1 MLKAFLTRLTD
12 RGYHVVKRTADSVEL
27 HPEEN
32 KRPGWYLVVYSQKV
46 PMHPLF
52 ETGPFRTQLLAA
64 GYATAL
70 AGGNG

>member
-1 MLKAFLTRLTD
+1 MLTTFIKALEA

-27 HPEEN
+27 HPEEC
-32 KRPGWYLVVYSQKV
+32 KRPGWYMVYYKNAR
-46 PMHPLF
+46 PLHPLF
-52 ETGPFRTQLLAA
+52 ETGPFRTKTLAV